1 MLGVK
6 LTSKPMGS
14 HKALEIICSLSYN
27 LWFKSQTF
35 KTWEKKWQSRNRTE
49 LVIVLISLENLLV
62 IEIFTFSYYCSN
74 LVEQYHV

>member
-1 MLGVK
+1 
-6 LTSKPMGS
+6 MG
-14 HKALEIICSLSYN
+14 
-27 LWFKSQTF
+27 
-35 KTWEKKWQSRNRTE
+35 KKWQSRNRTE